1 MHVLLIDGL
10 NLIRRIHAAAVN
22 AGADGDGVVSSC
34 AASIRKL
41 LASREASH
49 ALCVM
54 DGDGPSWRH
63 AEYPEYKANRSP
75 MPADLASI
83 LPGIARAFED
93 LGVRSLSVPG
103 FEADDVI
110 ATIAL
115 RVADSG
121 GESTIVSTDKAF
133 CQLLRPGIRVLDHF
147 DGRYLDRHHVR
158 ARYEV
163 EPGQLNTLFAL
174 AGDGSVNVPGVRS
187 IGVRTAAKLIAD
199 HGTLEEIL
207 AAAPTMD
214 GHVGRKLR
222 AGVADARL
230 AARLLAL
237 RADATGGFNLRNFR
251 LPISGV

>member
-22 AGADGDGVVSSC
+22 AGASGDGVVSSC
-34 AASIRKL
+34 AASLRKL
-41 LASREASH
+41 LTAREASH

-54 DGDGPSWRH
+54 DGNGPSWRH
-63 AEYPEYKANRSP
+63 DEYPAYKANRSP
-75 MPADLASI
+75 MPVDLAPI
-83 LPGIARAFED
+83 LPDIGRAFEE

-147 DGRYLDRHHVR
+147 AGRYLDRQHVR
-158 ARYEV
+158 ERYGV
-163 EPGQLNTLFAL
+163 EPDQLTTLFAL

-199 HGTLEEIL
+199 HGTLEAIL
-207 AAAPTMD
+207 EAAPTME
-214 GHVGRKLR
+214 GHVGRKLS
-222 AGVADARL
+222 AGTADARL
-230 AARLLAL
+230 AGRLLTL
-237 RADATGGFNLRNFR
+237 RADATGGFNLRSFR